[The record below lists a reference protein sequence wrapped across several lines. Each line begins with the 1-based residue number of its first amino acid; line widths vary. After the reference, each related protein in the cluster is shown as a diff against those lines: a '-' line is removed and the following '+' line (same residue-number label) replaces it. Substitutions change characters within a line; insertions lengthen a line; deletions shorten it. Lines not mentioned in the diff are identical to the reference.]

1 MAVVTQSKNQFTV
14 KGYPGDN
21 KTLLAFNFADKSLA
35 TNLAGFTIQCQIP
48 GGQPFYLFNFLQFE
62 TPGPPVPGTDP
73 HLTVNA
79 PIQKFR
85 WVDFAHAGAKGGPIV
100 TGDYIYTVTPRY
112 FDGKG
117 TMLAMDATKSV
128 AVTVPVGPFV
138 SGKLKLGFTRGYMQS
153 QAYVRDFGQKT
164 PVQPSGR
171 GLQYTT
177 SAQAGTNAAGASVTF
192 EQIYEFMG
200 ATAREQVFDV
210 LKEVVNDPTLHLDV
224 FAYDLNE
231 PDVVAGFLQL
241 AKEGRIRIILD
252 SASLHMPTTVKGKTT
267 SPLEAAFQTAYQAA
281 AKDATTLKRG
291 CFARYSHDKVLIVS
305 KIAAAGNVPQ
315 RVLTGST
322 NFSVTGLYVN
332 ANHVLVFDDP
342 AVATYYTQVFD
353 ESWTVL
359 TTEKVST
366 AEAAAFAATTLA
378 TTAFTPTVQGVGS
391 LSINVSPHTTAD
403 AAKVLGA
410 IADRVKAEGSATNG
424 SVLFAVME
432 MAKSV
437 SPVCDA
443 LGAVHATQTVFSYGI
458 SDDPEGIALYAPGS
472 KTGVLV
478 TGKPSLGLLPPPF
491 DAVPVIMGHEI
502 HDKFVVCGINGPDP
516 VVWCGS
522 SNLATGGEQQNGDNL
537 LEIHDADVAMA
548 FAIEALLLV
557 DHYNFLDRY
566 AKPPSATAPKAAKGG
581 TTPKGGTKA
590 KGGTGTAVKKA
601 SATKTPAKAVPKKT
615 AKKAAVKTPAK
626 TTASVTATKKVAAK
640 KGVPK
645 APAKKAAATK
655 VAVKKAPAK
664 KVAAKKTAAKKSE
677 KKGVR

>member
-1 MAVVTQSKNQFTV
+1 MAVATQTKNQFTV
-14 KGYPGDN
+14 KAYPGDN

-48 GGQPFYLFNFLQFE
+48 GGQPFYLYNFLQFE
-62 TPGPPVPGTDP
+62 TPGTLAPGTTDP

-85 WVDFAHAGAKGGPIV
+85 WVDFAHAGAKGGRIV

-117 TMLAMDATKSV
+117 TMLPLDATKSV
-128 AVTVPVGPFV
+128 AVTVGVGPFV
-138 SGKLKLGFTRGYMQS
+138 SGSLKLGFTRGYMQS
-153 QAYVRDFGQKT
+153 QAYVRHFGAKT
-164 PVQPSGR
+164 PVEPKGR
-171 GLQYTT
+171 GLQFDT
-177 SAQAGTNAAGASVTF
+177 STQAGTNPAGGAVTF
-192 EQIYEFMG
+192 AEIYEFMG
-200 ATAREQVFDV
+200 ATAREQVFAV
-210 LKEVVNDPTLHLDV
+210 LNEVLNDPTLQLDV

-231 PDVVAGFLQL
+231 PDVVTGFLTL
-241 AKEGRIRIILD
+241 AKQGRIRMILD
-252 SASLHMPTTVKGKTT
+252 SASLHVPTTVKGKTT
-267 SPLEAAFQTAYQAA
+267 APLEAAFQTAYQQQ
-281 AKDATTLKRG
+281 AKDPTTLKRG

-305 KIAAAGNVPQ
+305 KGGVAQ
-315 RVLTGST
+315 KVLTGST
-322 NFSVTGLYVN
+322 NFSVTGVYVN
-332 ANHVLVFDDP
+332 ANHVLVFDDA
-342 AVATYYTQVFD
+342 AVAAYYAKVFE

-359 TTEKVST
+359 TTEKVSN
-366 AEAAAFAATTLA
+366 AEAAAFAATTFA
-378 TTAFTPTVQGVGS
+378 KTAFAPKVSGVGS
-391 LSINVSPHTTAD
+391 MSINVSPHTVAD
-403 AAKVLGA
+403 AAKVLNG
-410 IADRVKAEGSATNG
+410 IADRVKAEGSAKNG

-432 MAKSV
+432 MGKSV

-458 SDDPEGIALYAPGS
+458 SDDPKGIALYAPGS

-491 DAVPVIMGHEI
+491 DAVPSIGLGHEI

-522 SNLATGGEQQNGDNL
+522 SNLATGGEEENGDNL

-566 AKPPSATAPKAAKGG
+566 AKPPSATAPKAPAGG
-581 TTPKGGTKA
+581 A
-590 KGGTGTAVKKA
+590 F
-601 SATKTPAKAVPKKT
+601 
-615 AKKAAVKTPAK
+615 PAK
-626 TTASVTATKKVAAK
+626 TTRARKAPAKAAPVKTAAAKRAPAKKAVATKAAK
-640 KGVPK
+640 K
-645 APAKKAAATK
+645 APAKKAATK
-655 VAVKKAPAK
+655 APAKKAVAQKAAVKKAPAK
-664 KVAAKKTAAKKSE
+664 KVAAKKAPAKKDV

>member
-1 MAVVTQSKNQFTV
+1 MAVATQSKNQFTV
-14 KGYPGDN
+14 KAYSGDN

-48 GGQPFYLFNFLQFE
+48 GGQPFYLYNFLQFE
-62 TPGPPVPGTDP
+62 TPGPPAPGTTDP

-85 WVDFAHAGAKGGPIV
+85 WVDFAHAGANGGPIV

-117 TMLAMDATKSV
+117 TLLALDATKSV
-128 AVTVPVGPFV
+128 AVTVAVGPFV
-138 SGKLKLGFTRGYMQS
+138 SGNLKLGFTRGYMQS

-164 PVQPSGR
+164 PVQPGGR
-171 GLQYTT
+171 GLQYAT
-177 SAQAGTNAAGASVTF
+177 STQAGTNPQGAAVTF

-200 ATAREQVFDV
+200 ATARQQVFDV
-210 LKEVVNDPTLHLDV
+210 LNEVVNDPTLHLDV

-231 PDVVAGFLQL
+231 PDVVTGFLQL
-241 AKEGRIRIILD
+241 GKEGRIRIILD

-267 SPLEAAFQTAYQAA
+267 SPLEAAFQTAYQGV
-281 AKDATTLKRG
+281 AKDPTTLKRG

-305 KIAAAGNVPQ
+305 KLPADGDLKKKVPQ

-342 AVATYYTQVFD
+342 AVAAYYTGVFE
-353 ESWTVL
+353 ESWAVL
-359 TTEKVST
+359 TTEKVSNP
-366 AEAAAFAATTLA
+366 EAAAFAATKFA
-378 TTAFTPTVQGVGS
+378 TTAFTPKVQGVGS
-391 LSINVSPHTTAD
+391 LSINFSPHTSAD
-403 AAKVLGA
+403 AAKMLGA
-410 IADRVKAEGSATNG
+410 IADRVIAEGSATNG

-458 SDDPEGIALYAPGS
+458 SDDPKGIALYAPGS

-537 LEIHDADVAMA
+537 LEIHDADVATA

-566 AKPPSATAPKAAKGG
+566 AKPPSATAPKAAKGE
-581 TTPKGGTKA
+581 
-590 KGGTGTAVKKA
+590 TAPPP
-601 SATKTPAKAVPKKT
+601 KTPAKKT
-615 AKKAAVKTPAK
+615 AATKASAKKAPAK
-626 TTASVTATKKVAAK
+626 TT
-640 KGVPK
+640 
-645 APAKKAAATK
+645 PAKKA
-655 VAVKKAPAK
+655 VVKKAPAK
-664 KVAAKKTAAKKSE
+664 KAVAKKAPAKKAVVKKAAAKKAAPKKASAKKSG
-677 KKGVR
+677 KKGVN

>member
-1 MAVVTQSKNQFTV
+1 MAVQPQSKDQLIL
-14 KGYPGDN
+14 KAYQGDN
-21 KTLLAFNFADKSLA
+21 KTLLAFNFSDKSLA

-48 GGQPFYLFNFLQFE
+48 GGQPFYLYNFLQFE
-62 TPGPPVPGTDP
+62 TPGTLAPGTTDP

-85 WVDFAHAGAKGGPIV
+85 WVDFAHAADTTGGPVV

-112 FDGKG
+112 FDGQAR
-117 TMLAMDATKSV
+117 MLPLDATKSV
-128 AVTVPVGPFV
+128 SVTVKVGPFA
-138 SGKLKLGFTRGYMQS
+138 SGALKLGFTRGYMQS
-153 QAYVRDFGQKT
+153 QAYDRHFGVKT

-171 GLQYTT
+171 GLQFDT
-177 SAQAGTNAAGASVTF
+177 STQAGTNPQGQAVTF

-210 LKEVVNDPTLHLDV
+210 LNQVLKDATLHLDV

-267 SPLEAAFQTAYQAA
+267 SPLEAAFQTAFEQQ
-281 AKDATTLKRG
+281 AKDPTMLKRG

-322 NFSVTGLYVN
+322 NFSVTGVYVN

-342 AVATYYTQVFD
+342 AVAAYYTQVF
-353 ESWTVL
+353 EKSWTVL
-359 TTEKVST
+359 TTEAVSK
-366 AEAAAFAATTLA
+366 AEASAFAATTFA
-378 TTAFTPTVQGVGS
+378 TTAFTPKVAGVKGM
-391 LSINVSPHTTAD
+391 SINFSPHTTAD

-410 IADRVKAEGSATNG
+410 IADRVQAETTASNG

-437 SPVCDA
+437 SPVCAA
-443 LGAVHATQTVFSYGI
+443 LMKVHATQTLFSYGI
-458 SDDPEGIALYAPGS
+458 SDDPGGIALYAPGS

-478 TGKPSLGLLPPPF
+478 TGKPSVGLLPPPF
-491 DAVPVIMGHEI
+491 DAVPSIMGHEI
-502 HDKFVVCGINGPDP
+502 HDKFVVCGLNGPDP

-522 SNLATGGEQQNGDNL
+522 SNLATGGEQENGDNL

-566 AKPPSATAPKAAKGG
+566 ANPPKATAPKA
-581 TTPKGGTKA
+581 P
-590 KGGTGTAVKKA
+590 TGA
-601 SATKTPAKAVPKKT
+601 SATSKTVAAKKTVAKKAV
-615 AKKAAVKTPAK
+615 AKKAAPAK
-626 TTASVTATKKVAAK
+626 
-640 KGVPK
+640 
-645 APAKKAAATK
+645 
-655 VAVKKAPAK
+655 AVKKAPAK
-664 KVAAKKTAAKKSE
+664 KAVAKKAVKKAVAKKAAKKTVAKQVAKKTAVKKSV
-677 KKGVR
+677 KKGAK